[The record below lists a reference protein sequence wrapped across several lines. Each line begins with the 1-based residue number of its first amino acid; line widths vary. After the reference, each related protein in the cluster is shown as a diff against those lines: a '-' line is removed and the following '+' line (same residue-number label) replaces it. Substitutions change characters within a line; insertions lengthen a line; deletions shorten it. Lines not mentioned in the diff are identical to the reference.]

1 MTRMVSADGRVVKGV
16 VSEEE
21 GSNVKGM
28 VDSRPLRVVAANL
41 RLEAFSWGMR
51 NWETQP
57 APRIR
62 IFTIVFCRVLH
73 WLLVGYCRCT
83 CTCIYIVH
91 MQVGHWLRLSMY
103 VCMYLCG
110 GIRQTSGPSQ
120 KSTTSYDSRRQFD
133 YWLGYQGALHTTN
146 HT

>member
-51 NWETQP
+51 NWEVQP

-62 IFTIVFCRVLH
+62 IFTIVFAEFYIGCWWGRQGWVVL
-73 WLLVGYCRCT
+73 WYCT
-83 CTCIYIVH
+83 AA
-91 MQVGHWLRLSMY
+91 M
-103 VCMYLCG
+103 
-110 GIRQTSGPSQ
+110 
-120 KSTTSYDSRRQFD
+120 
-133 YWLGYQGALHTTN
+133 
-146 HT
+146 